1 MGLFIFNGISPIPPL
16 DWLVLSCA
24 SPCAYKRSAHHPY
37 ESGEL
42 TQCAKGNM
50 DGAMVKQWEMDWD
63 EAFLQVKAKLDRGGG
78 EVFEELRERIE
89 ERRLAKEG

>member
-1 MGLFIFNGISPIPPL
+1 
-16 DWLVLSCA
+16 
-24 SPCAYKRSAHHPY
+24 
-37 ESGEL
+37 
-42 TQCAKGNM
+42 M